1 MTNITNMQFLNS
13 VFSLYLDFFPKY
25 EEFYKERIYK
35 ETSQLI
41 FSTNQKNAFTC

>member
-1 MTNITNMQFLNS
+1 MTNITNI
-13 VFSLYLDFFPKY
+13 FSLYLDFFPKY
-25 EEFYKERIYK
+25 GEFYKERIYK